1 MSKNTSAQKLPTY
14 PEVNTPASLHQNNQL
29 GKTKVS
35 WMKSPHLAAH
45 RTRTYTPTLSWSP
58 KRFGAKGRPD
68 KTEGGQE
75 IFYTRSDSINKNH
88 VLLTEPHSASTSLKI
103 PLAGLQAPPQLKGKE
118 DENRLRSRRLSPA

>member
-1 MSKNTSAQKLPTY
+1 
-14 PEVNTPASLHQNNQL
+14 
-29 GKTKVS
+29 
-35 WMKSPHLAAH
+35 MKSPHLAAH

-118 DENRLRSRRLSPA
+118 DENRLKSRRLSPA